1 MTRRDPVLPKP
12 VLIFLA
18 VVVAVGWLA
27 TVVTA
32 LRDPANSGPLL
43 VVTGLL
49 ATVIGAS
56 FGIQVGWPRGGNNAN
71 NTIEPPRNDQNP
83 GDGAP

>member
-1 MTRRDPVLPKP
+1 MNRRDPLLPRP
-12 VLIFLA
+12 VLVFLA
-18 VVVAVGWLA
+18 VVVALGWLA
-27 TVVTA
+27 TVVAA

-56 FGIQVGWPRGGNNAN
+56 FGIQVGRSRNNGG
-71 NTIEPPRNDQNP
+71 
-83 GDGAP
+83 GDDSSGDDAS

>member
-1 MTRRDPVLPKP
+1 MNRRDPLLPRP
-12 VLIFLA
+12 VLVFLA
-18 VVVAVGWLA
+18 VVIALGWLA
-27 TVVTA
+27 TVVAA

-56 FGIQVGWPRGGNNAN
+56 FGITVGRARNN
-71 NTIEPPRNDQNP
+71 
-83 GDGAP
+83 GDNSGDDAP